1 MPQWILELHDWR
13 QSKPDD
19 DNEVMA
25 SFLFTLLTVAERE
38 SGVKPDHTKTFW
50 TDVKLSR
57 DLACRGRW
65 AGLTNDQE
73 LKAMFQFAVEKIVEA
88 GRKLREAP
96 MFWTPMSPLKD
107 GPPWDLGSIK
117 FPRPDPVAFETVED
131 PAASRFQARKAA
143 GLLKE

>member
-13 QSKPDD
+13 QWKPDD
-19 DNEVMA
+19 DNEVIA
-25 SFLFTLLTVAERE
+25 SFLFTLLSLAERE

-57 DLACRGRW
+57 DLASRGRW
-65 AGLTNDQE
+65 AGLTEGQK

-96 MFWTPMSPLKD
+96 MFWTPTSPLKD
-107 GPPWDLGSIK
+107 GPPWDLGSIQ
-117 FPRPDPVAFETVED
+117 FPRPNPLAFETVED
-131 PAASRFQARKAA
+131 PAAPRFQARKAA
-143 GLLKE
+143 GLLE